1 MLLFFCV
8 FFTFVFQVMFP
19 IISSINHWSLSIL
32 FRVYICQSFDL
43 CIDMLLQSVDIMIKA
58 ML

>member
-1 MLLFFCV
+1 MFFFV
-8 FFTFVFQVMFP
+8 FFYFCIPSHVPYYFIYKSLVFV
-19 IISSINHWSLSIL
+19 L